1 MVEEMPSFVRELLC
15 QLIVTQ
21 EEFEAG
27 ELCVDFEG
35 DGNLSRS
42 QWVSLRL
49 ICQKREA
56 GAVIGGGILEVREG
70 AIDAAAQMIGIGK
83 ITGVSHLIGE
93 VEHLVEPEEGRILVA
108 NCRPRQ
114 RDEIEDAQPLMQAH
128 RGIQERTDHGECAGE
143 ARGITAGVPN
153 KRECLGQVTSH

>member
-1 MVEEMPSFVRELLC
+1 MPSFVRELLC

-27 ELCVDFEG
+27 ELCANSEG

-42 QWVSLRL
+42 QRVSLRL

-114 RDEIEDAQPLMQAH
+114 RDEIEDAHPLMQ
-128 RGIQERTDHGECAGE
+128 
-143 ARGITAGVPN
+143 
-153 KRECLGQVTSH
+153 